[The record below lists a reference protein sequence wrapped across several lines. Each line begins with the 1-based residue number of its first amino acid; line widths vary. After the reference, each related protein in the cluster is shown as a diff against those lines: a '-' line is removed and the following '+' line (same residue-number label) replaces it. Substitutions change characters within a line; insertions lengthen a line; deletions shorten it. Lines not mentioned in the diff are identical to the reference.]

1 MPDQLTPQER
11 RAVGALEAA
20 RSFLSYTAESIGPN
34 IGNHLRA
41 AIKAIDL
48 AADKLGARVSVDL
61 PRSFLLDAAEL
72 CPKLAPHLH
81 AAIHELDL
89 AADKLGRVDPL
100 PEVTP
105 EVTAP
110 CIGERCG
117 GSADLRCPLC
127 HAPLCYA
134 CARGHSAAPLCSA
147 ASQRHLG
154 NRA

>member
-20 RSFLSYTAESIGPN
+20 RSFLSTTAESIGPHV
-34 IGNHLRA
+34 GNHLRA

-48 AADKLGARVSVDL
+48 AADKLDARVSVDL

-100 PEVTP
+100 PEVCTGS
-105 EVTAP
+105 EL
-110 CIGERCG
+110 GGRCG
-117 GSADLRCPLC
+117 ESADLHCPTC
-127 HAPLCYA
+127 RAPLCYA
-134 CARGHSAAPLCSA
+134 CARGHSEAPLCAA
-147 ASQRHLG
+147 ASQRHG
-154 NRA
+154 SRT